1 MRKLKDTAGNYLY
14 QVGVGQ
20 PDTFAGFR
28 VVENPVMAD
37 TGLAA
42 KSVIFGHL
50 PSYKVRMAGGLQI
63 AQSADYAFNTDVTT
77 FRVLM
82 RVDGNL
88 THAGHV
94 KYFIGNAA

>member
-1 MRKLKDTAGNYLY
+1 MANGASIGKMRKLKDDAGNYLY

-20 PDTFAGFR
+20 PDSFAGFC
-28 VVENPVMAD
+28 VVENPGMAD
-37 TGLAA
+37 TATSA
-42 KSVIFGHL
+42 KSVIFGQL

-63 AQSADYAFNTDVTT
+63 AQSTDYAFNTDVTT

-88 THAGHV
+88 TH
-94 KYFIGNAA
+94 